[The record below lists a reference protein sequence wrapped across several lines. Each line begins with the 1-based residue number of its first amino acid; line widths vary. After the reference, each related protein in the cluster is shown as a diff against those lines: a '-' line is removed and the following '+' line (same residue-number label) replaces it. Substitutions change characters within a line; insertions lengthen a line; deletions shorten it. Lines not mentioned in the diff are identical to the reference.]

1 MALKKTA
8 QKATTAKIKEA
19 RAMAAYRQKDVNQLQ
34 TGRQGD
40 ISQGKKGGIY
50 VASQTSRN
58 KAFNSLTSSSK
69 TAGRAKNV
77 ESKLKKA
84 AAVKKAAS
92 PMKTSARSHQAD
104 LARMSGD
111 TAGNKKFRDDKKA
124 GKMYREDKPSPAYLA
139 GKKAERRTLKSFK

>member
-1 MALKKTA
+1 MATMKKVVKITG
-8 QKATTAKIKEA
+8 TAK
-19 RAMAAYRQKDVNQLQ
+19 
-34 TGRQGD
+34 
-40 ISQGKKGGIY
+40 
-50 VASQTSRN
+50 
-58 KAFNSLTSSSK
+58 SSS
-69 TAGRAKNV
+69 GSKNIKIKGLG
-77 ESKLKKA
+77 SSSDKAQLKKA
-84 AAVKKAAS
+84 AAKKAD